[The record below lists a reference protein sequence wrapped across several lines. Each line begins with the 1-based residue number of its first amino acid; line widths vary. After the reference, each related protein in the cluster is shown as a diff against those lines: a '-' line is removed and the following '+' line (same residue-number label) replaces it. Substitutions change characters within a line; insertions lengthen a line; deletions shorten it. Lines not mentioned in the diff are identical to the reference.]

1 VAKQFGQGPHHI
13 TRAAVGVPA
22 TRDLKISEPLSF
34 FDSYI
39 SLRGFEKVISY
50 GWNLPQSHEGTKD
63 FFYEKIMGSEVFL
76 RGFVSSWQNNSVKA
90 HITLLVLLLASPP
103 IADFNLLKRIS
114 FLTLTYLLKVLRK

>member
-1 VAKQFGQGPHHI
+1 ATKARRHKGFFLRKNNGKRSFSSWLCVFVAKQFGQGPHHI

-50 GWNLPQSHEGTKD
+50 GWNLPQSHEGTKE
-63 FFYEKIMGSEVFL
+63 FFYVALCL
-76 RGFVSSWQNNSVKA
+76 RGKTIQSKPTSHYSCCCWRPRQ
-90 HITLLVLLLASPP
+90 
-103 IADFNLLKRIS
+103 
-114 FLTLTYLLKVLRK
+114 